1 MPDSQ
6 LCSHSNNK
14 QSVCIHSRKTGRR
27 EERGRR
33 EGGEREERGKRRAYQ
48 SVQLDSL
55 VGGSSVL
62 VLRGI
67 GSDPEVKIVE
77 KLLEVKQTTESKKR
91 TSFRV

>member
-33 EGGEREERGKRRAYQ
+33 EGGEREERGKREGKGELTR
-48 SVQLDSL
+48 V
-55 VGGSSVL
+55 SSSTVL
-62 VLRGI
+62 
-67 GSDPEVKIVE
+67 
-77 KLLEVKQTTESKKR
+77 
-91 TSFRV
+91 